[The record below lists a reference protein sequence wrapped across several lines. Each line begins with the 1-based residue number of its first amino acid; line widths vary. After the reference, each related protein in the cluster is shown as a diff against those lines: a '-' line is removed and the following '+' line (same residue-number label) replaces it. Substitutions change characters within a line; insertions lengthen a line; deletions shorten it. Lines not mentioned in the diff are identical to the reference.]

1 MNKKLSPYFI
11 SLTQAKNVILAVTT
25 KGSRVQISFLHLLAD
40 ASKIVCRNFAPC
52 QVCQGG
58 FV

>member
-25 KGSRVQISFLHLLAD
+25 EGSRVQISFLHLLTD

-58 FV
+58 FL